1 MKFEK
6 KNDQKYLHTES
17 KNFVPFLFF
26 LGIPRPATEK
36 FLLIREIST
45 RGSRQNL
52 IEFFVLLIEFFVLV
66 VS

>member
-1 MKFEK
+1 LEF
-6 KNDQKYLHTES
+6 HVAPPT
-17 KNFVPFLFF
+17 
-26 LGIPRPATEK
+26 ATEK

-52 IEFFVLLIEFFVLV
+52 IEFFVLV